1 MSDPSWSLLLGVL
14 LITMVLTGSLLAR
27 ILLSSAMVY
36 LAIGYVMGP
45 AWLGLIAPD
54 PHSSSDLLGRIA
66 KIALLISLFTVG
78 LRMGVPLFDRR
89 WILSLRLAFVAMAI
103 TVGLIAAAGVWGLG
117 LSWGGAVLL
126 GGILAPTDP
135 VLASGVKTERGTH
148 PDGLRFS
155 LAGEGA
161 LNDGTAFPFVLLG
174 LGMLGLHTLG
184 AYGWRWWAID
194 VSWAT
199 VGGLG
204 IGALLSAAI
213 GKLLVHLRTRHRQA
227 TGLDEFVSLG
237 IVAVT
242 YGVAQLCHASGFL
255 AVFAAGLALQ
265 RVKERPQAGTTSLG
279 IAPQF
284 HRYAYG
290 ALATHSHHASATMTH
305 AVRGFNAQL
314 EKLAE
319 LTMVLLVG
327 AMLPYMTPWR
337 DLWWFIPLL
346 FVAIRPAAVFAGTLG
361 QSVDLPQRAMIGWF
375 GIRGIGSVFYLLFA
389 IQHGVTGPLAQKLV
403 TLTLICVA
411 VSILVHGASIRP
423 LMRWYM
429 RPLGNDAGT

>member
-1 MSDPSWSLLLGVL
+1 MSDPLWSLLLGVL
-14 LITMVLTGSLLAR
+14 LIAMVLTGSLLAR

-36 LAIGYVMGP
+36 LVIGYAMGP

-54 PHSSSDLLGRIA
+54 PGSSPNLLGRIA
-66 KIALLISLFTVG
+66 EMALLISLFTVG
-78 LRMGVPLFDRR
+78 LRMEVPLFDRQ
-89 WILSLRLAFVAMAI
+89 WILPLRLAFVSMTI

-174 LGMLGLHTLG
+174 LGLLGHHALG

-194 VSWAT
+194 VLWAT

-204 IGALLSAAI
+204 IGALLSAVI
-213 GKLLVHLRTRHRQA
+213 GKLLVHLRTRHGQA

-242 YGVAQLCHASGFL
+242 YGVARLCHASGFL

-265 RVKERPQAGTTSLG
+265 RVKEHPQAGTTSLDA
-279 IAPQF
+279 APQF
-284 HRYAYG
+284 HRHAYG
-290 ALATHSHHASATMTH
+290 ALSTHSHHASATMTH

-327 AMLPYMTPWR
+327 AMLPCMTPWR

-346 FVAIRPAAVFAGTLG
+346 FVAIRPAAVFAGTLWG
-361 QSVDLPQRAMIGWF
+361 SAGLPQRAMIGWF

-389 IQHGVTGPLAQKLV
+389 IRHGVTGPLAQELV
-403 TLTLICVA
+403 TLTLVCVA
-411 VSILVHGASIRP
+411 VSILVHGASMRP

-429 RPLGNDAGT
+429 APPGR